1 MKGENMIKKN
11 EKLLLSNAYVFSSVL
26 ENENLCKRVL
36 ETLLQSPITS
46 LKQLIREKE
55 ICFQKETKPV
65 KLDIF
70 VKDKKDIIYDTEM
83 QNLNKKSIESLELPK
98 RSRYYQSVIDSEILK
113 KGVHYSFLNDSYVI
127 FICTFDPFG
136 YGRYVYT
143 FSNVCEEEKELK
155 LEDKTTK
162 IFFYTKSKAKDI
174 PENIKKLFDY
184 IETGMAEDEL
194 TKDLE
199 NEVEKLSHDKRW
211 WGEYMRS
218 LTWLMDAKMEGKI
231 EGREEGIK
239 ILVETCCELG
249 VDKETVKERLIQKFS
264 LTEERAYESVNEY
277 YK

>member
-1 MKGENMIKKN
+1 MIKKN

-36 ETLLQSPITS
+36 ETLLQSPIAS

-55 ICFQKETKPV
+55 IYFQKETKPV

-113 KGVHYSFLNDSYVI
+113 KGVHYSALNDSYVI

-136 YGRYVYT
+136 YGRYIYT
-143 FSNVCEEEKELK
+143 FSNFCEEEKNLK
-155 LEDKTTK
+155 LEDRTTK

-174 PENIKKLFDY
+174 PENIKRLFDY
-184 IETGMAEDEL
+184 IETGMAEDDL
-194 TKDLE
+194 TKDLDG
-199 NEVEKLSHDKRW
+199 EVEKLSHDKRW

-218 LTWLMDAKMEGKI
+218 LTWLMDAKMEGRE

-249 VDKETVKERLIQKFS
+249 VDKEVVKERLIQRFS
-264 LTEERAYESVNEY
+264 LTEDRACEFVNEY

>member
-1 MKGENMIKKN
+1 MIKKN

-36 ETLLQSPITS
+36 ETLLQSPIAS

-55 ICFQKETKPV
+55 IYFQKETKPV

-113 KGVHYSFLNDSYVI
+113 KGVHYSALNDSYVI

-143 FSNVCEEEKELK
+143 FSNYCEEEKDLK
-155 LEDKTTK
+155 LEDRTTK

-174 PENIKKLFDY
+174 PENIKRLFDY
-184 IETGMAEDEL
+184 IETGMAEDDL
-194 TKDLE
+194 TKDLDG
-199 NEVEKLSHDKRW
+199 EVEKLSHDKRW

-218 LTWLMDAKMEGKI
+218 LTWLMDAKMEGRE

-249 VDKETVKERLIQKFS
+249 VDKEVVKERLIQKFS
-264 LTEERAYESVNEY
+264 LTEQRACESVNEY